1 MQESGS
7 TGHTRASW
15 KKPDAEQMF
24 CSQAEARRM
33 ALGYLRAVTV
43 VLKSKTNVGSHVEE
57 EQVKTAWFHSR
68 KEATDGVRGER
79 EQYRDGVLRQ
89 AVDKIQ
95 NQQAP
100 DSKDVRGGI
109 NPTVITKTHIVNYQ
123 KKFLNGKD
131 THLTEI

>member
-1 MQESGS
+1 
-7 TGHTRASW
+7 
-15 KKPDAEQMF
+15 MF

-79 EQYRDGVLRQ
+79 EQYRDRVLRQ

-109 NPTVITKTHIVNYQ
+109 NPTVITKTN
-123 KKFLNGKD
+123 
-131 THLTEI
+131 THCQISKEISKWQRHTSYRNIIKVAELKLVI